1 MKKIFVFALG
11 LILFGV
17 CGACSSSHDRADFSD
32 TYLSN
37 QNLNAPNYAQLRE
50 IPVPEKAVMDSKK
63 TLLFGSDPLIGRLV
77 FSAPYA
83 QTGLFDFYL
92 QEMPKTGWREMTAVR
107 SDNSFLTFLK
117 DNRIATI
124 RLTSET
130 ETTTAILIDI
140 SMSRTIKG
148 N

>member
-1 MKKIFVFALG
+1 MKEIITFCLG
-11 LILFGV
+11 LIITVAVAG
-17 CGACSSSHDRADFSD
+17 CSTSDERADFSD
-32 TYLSN
+32 TYLSS
-37 QNLNAPNYAQLRE
+37 NLTAPNYAQLHE
-50 IPVPEKAVMDSKK
+50 IPVPEKAIMDSKK
-63 TLLFGSDPLIGRLV
+63 TLLFGSEPLIGRLV

-83 QTGLFDFYL
+83 QSGLFDFYL

-130 ETTTAILIDI
+130 DTTTAILIDI
-140 SMSRTIKG
+140 SMSRNLKG